1 MTRIIAPIFALLLS
15 TSLLLMGNGLQ
26 GALLPV
32 RGGLE
37 GFSPAALGVLG
48 SAYFLGFAGGCI
60 SGPRVIARSGHVRAF
75 AAAVAIASATVL
87 AHAMVVNPLVWW
99 ILRAITGACFATL
112 FMIIE
117 SWLNEKSS
125 NEDRGLVFSLYT
137 IIQLTVITL
146 GQLTLT
152 IAEPTEFPLFSVAS
166 ILISLSA
173 VPLVLTRA
181 SVPEPIEATRFD
193 PRRLFATSPVG
204 VMGCLVVGLTNG
216 SFWSL
221 APLFVQDSGG
231 RVEQVAF
238 FMSVTVIGGAVGQW
252 PLGRLSD
259 RIDRR
264 RVIQLIGA
272 GAAVAGLALGWLSG
286 LSPNLVL
293 LGGVGYGL
301 FAFPLYAVSVAH
313 TNDFVSPEGYVEAA
327 SSLLMVFALGA
338 VVGPLVASALISYWG
353 AWSLFVFT
361 AGIHTALVLYVM
373 VRMPMRA
380 RPDEEDRI
388 AFSDALIVSATT
400 SNVDP
405 LPLESLSGDDTHT
418 D

>member
-1 MTRIIAPIFALLLS
+1 MTRIIAPILTLLLS
-15 TSLLLMGNGLQ
+15 TALLLMGSGLQ
-26 GALLPV
+26 GVLLPV

-75 AAAVAIASATVL
+75 AAAVSIASVVVL

-99 ILRAITGACFATL
+99 ILRAVTGACFAIL
-112 FMIIE
+112 YMIIE

-152 IAEPTEFPLFSVAS
+152 LAEPTEFALFSVAS

-193 PRRLFATSPVG
+193 PRRLFVTSPVG

-231 RVEQVAF
+231 TAEQVAF
-238 FMSVTVIGGAVGQW
+238 FMSVTVIAGAVGQW

-259 RIDRR
+259 RVDRR
-264 RVIQLIGA
+264 RVIQLTGA
-272 GAAVAGLALGWLSG
+272 GAAAAGLGLGWLSG
-286 LSPNLVL
+286 LSSNLVL

-327 SSLLMVFALGA
+327 SGLLLVYALGA
-338 VVGPLVASALISYWG
+338 VVGPLVASALVSYWG

-361 AGIHTALVLYVM
+361 AGIHAALVLYVM
-373 VRMPMRA
+373 ARMPMRA

-400 SNVDP
+400 SKVDP
-405 LPLESLSGDDTHT
+405 LPIEALSRDDVYT

>member
-1 MTRIIAPIFALLLS
+1 MTPIFALLLS

-60 SGPRVIARSGHVRAF
+60 SGPRVIARSGHIRAF

-99 ILRAITGACFATL
+99 ILRAITGACLATL

-125 NEDRGLVFSLYT
+125 NEDRGRVFSLYT
-137 IIQLTVITL
+137 IIQLTVIAL
-146 GQLTLT
+146 GQLILT
-152 IAEPTEFPLFSVAS
+152 IAEPTDFPLFCVAS

-181 SVPEPIEATRFD
+181 SVPEPVEATYFD

-204 VMGCLVVGLTNG
+204 VIACLVVGLTNG

-231 RVEQVAF
+231 TAEQVAF
-238 FMSVTVIGGAVGQW
+238 FMSATVIAGAVGQW
-252 PLGRLSD
+252 PLGRVSD

-264 RVIQLIGA
+264 RVIQVAGS
-272 GAAVAGLALGWLSG
+272 GAALPGLGLGWLSG

-327 SSLLMVFALGA
+327 SGLLLVFALGA

-361 AGIHTALVLYVM
+361 AGIHAALVLYVM
-373 VRMPMRA
+373 ARMPMRA
-380 RPDEEDRI
+380 RPKKEDRI

-400 SNVDP
+400 SSVDP
-405 LPLESLSGDDTHT
+405 LPLESLSGDGAPPD
-418 D
+418 